1 MACCFTCYCT
11 EQLGYFRALHASS
24 SVASSPSSRYSGAE
38 DSLAEDEDDGGG
50 AKARRKAGDSNS
62 KRPWSREENEKLMQ
76 LVKQY
81 GAKRWSLIA
90 MHLPGRV
97 GKQCRER

>member
-1 MACCFTCYCT
+1 LSY
-11 EQLGYFRALHASS
+11 LRASATHGGSS
-24 SVASSPSSRYSGAE
+24 STTSSKYGSPEESFGE
-38 DSLAEDEDDGGG
+38 EDEDNNKK
-50 AKARRKAGDSNS
+50 AARRKTDSNS
-62 KRPWSREENEKLMQ
+62 KRPWTREENDKLMQ